1 MDDRHMQIGEVAAR
15 TELSLRTIRH
25 YEETGL
31 VIPSARSQGGFRL
44 YTETDV
50 ARLMVIR
57 RMKPLGFTLEQMRD
71 LLDATDRLDSR
82 DALDDGER
90 EALLER
96 VRTYERA
103 AAAQVDKLRV
113 QLARAEEFA
122 ATLGARLEQNAPAA
136 RPWNRGATSP
146 ASRAGD
152 GPPWP

>member
-1 MDDRHMQIGEVAAR
+1 MDGKHMQIGEVAAR

-31 VIPSARSQGGFRL
+31 VVPSARSQGGFRL

-71 LLDATDRLDSR
+71 LLDATDRLDADDDLGA
-82 DALDDGER
+82 DAR

-96 VRTYERA
+96 VRRYEGVA
-103 AAAQVDKLRV
+103 VEQVEKLRV
-113 QLARAEEFA
+113 QLSRAEDFA
-122 ATLGARLEQNAPAA
+122 ATLRTYAA
-136 RPWNRGATSP
+136 HDRPRRTP
-146 ASRAGD
+146 
-152 GPPWP
+152 GPR